1 MSIKGREKLL
11 DQFGRTLLILVL
23 FVLIGLIVLSSA
35 QSQNPQPVI
44 SKEQLE
50 PITAILNDAV
60 REGKIPGAVLLIGNQ
75 GKVVY
80 RRGFGFRSLGPKKP
94 HMTEDTIFDI
104 ASLTKVVATTTAI
117 MQLIEKGKLRL
128 DAPVAKYWPAFKANG
143 KGGITVR
150 QLLTHYSGLQPE
162 LELKRKWSGYGK
174 AMKMIIA
181 EKPVSPP
188 GTSYIYSDINFEV
201 LGELVRRVS
210 GKPLNVYCTDRI
222 FKPLG
227 MIDTGF
233 KPSPALQE
241 RIAPTQSCKGKLLC
255 GEVNDPTCYNMGGIA
270 GHAGLFSTA
279 DDLSVFS
286 QMLLNSGSLH
296 GVQVLSPRTVEEMTT
311 PQSPSG
317 KAKLRGLGWDLDA
330 PFSSNREELLQV
342 GSYGHLGYTGTAI
355 WIDPITQ
362 TYIILLTTRVHPDGE
377 YVMELRAKIK
387 RIVADALGPL
397 SSEQVLAK
405 RPLLKNYYELIEK
418 KAVQDKSNPTPR
430 SSIR

>member
-1 MSIKGREKLL
+1 MSIKGKKKLL
-11 DQFGRTLLILVL
+11 DQFGRTLFTLVL
-23 FVLIGLIVLSSA
+23 FILISLIFLSTA
-35 QSQNPQPVI
+35 QSRDPQPVI
-44 SKEQLE
+44 NTEQLE
-50 PITAILNDAV
+50 PITAILNDAIS
-60 REGKIPGAVLLIGNQ
+60 EGKIPGAVLLIGNQ

-80 RRGFGFRSLGPKKP
+80 RRGFGFRSFGPKKL

-117 MQLIEKGKLRL
+117 MQLAEEGKMRL

-162 LELKRKWSGYGK
+162 LELKHKWSGYRK
-174 AMKMIIA
+174 AMKMIVA

-201 LGELVRRVS
+201 LGEIVRRVS

-233 KPSPALQE
+233 KPSPALKD
-241 RIAPTQSCKGKLLC
+241 RIAPTQSRKGKLLC
-255 GEVNDPTCYNMGGIA
+255 GEVHDPTCYNMEGIA

-286 QMLLNSGSLH
+286 QMLLNGGSFH
-296 GVQVLSPRTVEEMTT
+296 GVRVLSPPTVEEMTT
-311 PQSPSG
+311 PQSPPG

-330 PFSSNREELLQV
+330 PFSSNREELFQV

-355 WIDPITQ
+355 WIDPVTQ
-362 TYIILLTTRVHPDGE
+362 TYIILLTNRVHQDGGGD
-377 YVMELRAKIK
+377 VKELRAKIK

-397 SSEQVLAK
+397 SSEQVLAR
-405 RPLLKNYYELIEK
+405 RPLLKNYYELMK
-418 KAVQDKSNPTPR
+418 RYAVQDKSNPK
-430 SSIR
+430 

>member
-1 MSIKGREKLL
+1 MSIKVREKLPK
-11 DQFGRTLLILVL
+11 QFGKTLLILLL
-23 FVLIGLIVLSSA
+23 FILIVMIALSSA
-35 QSQNPQPVI
+35 QSRDAQPVI
-44 SKEQLE
+44 SKEQLDS
-50 PITAILNDAV
+50 ITVILNDAV
-60 REGKIPGAVLLIGNQ
+60 REEKIPGAVLLIGNQ
-75 GKVVY
+75 GRVVY
-80 RRGFGFRSLGPKKP
+80 RKAFGFRMPGAKKLR
-94 HMTEDTIFDI
+94 MTEDTIFDI

-117 MQLIEKGKLRL
+117 MQLVEKSKLRL
-128 DAPVAKYWPAFKANG
+128 DAPVAKYWPAFRKNG

-150 QLLTHYSGLQPE
+150 QLLTHYSGLQPG
-162 LELKRKWSGYGK
+162 LELKHEWSGYRK

-201 LGELVRRVS
+201 LGEIVRRVS
-210 GKPLNVYCTDRI
+210 GKPLDVYCADHI
-222 FKPLG
+222 FKPMG

-233 KPSPALQE
+233 KPSPALQD

-296 GVQVLSPRTVEEMTT
+296 GVRILSPHTVEEMTT
-311 PQSPSG
+311 PQSPAG

-330 PFSSNREELLQV
+330 PFSSNREQLFPV

-362 TYIILLTTRVHPDGE
+362 TYIILLTTRIHPDGE
-377 YVMELRAKIK
+377 YVMELRAMIK

-397 SSEQVLAK
+397 SSEQVLAR
-405 RPLLKNYYELIEK
+405 RPLLKNYYKLIEK
-418 KAVQDKSNPTPR
+418 KAVQDKSNPK
-430 SSIR
+430 

>member
-1 MSIKGREKLL
+1 MSIKVREKLPK
-11 DQFGRTLLILVL
+11 QFGKTLLILLL
-23 FVLIGLIVLSSA
+23 FILIVMIALSSA
-35 QSQNPQPVI
+35 QSRDAQPVI
-44 SKEQLE
+44 SKEQLDS
-50 PITAILNDAV
+50 ITVILNDAV
-60 REGKIPGAVLLIGNQ
+60 REEKIPGAVLLIGNQ
-75 GKVVY
+75 GRVVY
-80 RRGFGFRSLGPKKP
+80 RKAFGFRMPGAKKLR
-94 HMTEDTIFDI
+94 MTEDTIFDI

-117 MQLIEKGKLRL
+117 MQLVEKSKLRL
-128 DAPVAKYWPAFKANG
+128 DAPVAQYWPAFRKNG

-150 QLLTHYSGLQPE
+150 QLLTHYSGLQPG
-162 LELKRKWSGYGK
+162 LELKHEWSGYRK

-201 LGELVRRVS
+201 LGEIVRRVS
-210 GKPLNVYCTDRI
+210 GKPLDVYCADHI
-222 FKPLG
+222 FKPMG

-233 KPSPALQE
+233 KPSPALQD

-296 GVQVLSPRTVEEMTT
+296 GVRILSPHTVEEMTT
-311 PQSPSG
+311 PQSPAG

-330 PFSSNREELLQV
+330 PFSSNREQLFPV

-362 TYIILLTTRVHPDGE
+362 TYIILLTTRIHPDGE
-377 YVMELRAKIK
+377 YVMELRAMIK

-397 SSEQVLAK
+397 SSEQVLAR
-405 RPLLKNYYELIEK
+405 RPLLKNYYKLIEK
-418 KAVQDKSNPTPR
+418 KAVQDKSNPK
-430 SSIR
+430 